1 MQSFSE
7 QRHRF
12 TGVSSLRIEA
22 WPDPLVEAHGHD
34 PRSGYVSQFWL
45 PIVGPSALVA
55 AQFLVEG
62 LDHSPAG
69 YDVELVALGQALGLP
84 GRGGN
89 QSKIA
94 RTLDRLVAFGLASF
108 HATSTPLYR
117 VRLAW
122 PPLTQRQ
129 LARLPAFLAE
139 LHPVA

>member
-1 MQSFSE
+1 MPPLSQ
-7 QRHRF
+7 QRPRIA
-12 TGVSSLRIEA
+12 GVSSLRIEA
-22 WPDPLVEAHGHD
+22 WHDPLVEAHGHD
-34 PRSGYVSQFWL
+34 PRSAYVSQFWL
-45 PIVGPSALVA
+45 AIVGPSALVA
-55 AQFLVEG
+55 ARFLVEG
-62 LDHSPAG
+62 LDHSPDG

-108 HATSTPLYR
+108 HATSPPLYR

-129 LARLPAFLAE
+129 LGRLPAFLAE